1 MLNVVRSLMLQLI
14 STVGTNRNDPE
25 QNRTCKNRTG
35 KERTTKNCFQNAD
48 DVIFPCLSD
57 RYEAVRQT
65 DRRTDRLAMDHQR
78 QRTLSTSGES
88 LYVVLGVDKSATTED
103 IKKCYR

>member
-1 MLNVVRSLMLQLI
+1 MMSSPLI
-14 STVGTNRNDPE
+14 YQTGT
-25 QNRTCKNRTG
+25 K
-35 KERTTKNCFQNAD
+35 
-48 DVIFPCLSD
+48 
-57 RYEAVRQT
+57 QT